1 MISKKEIFNKEFK
14 KAQYFSA
21 GAIVA
26 LEISKEIIMEY
37 LHNNIMQISISK
49 HVWLKWVDYL
59 KKSSPMDFFR

>member
-1 MISKKEIFNKEFK
+1 M
-14 KAQYFSA
+14 
-21 GAIVA
+21 A

-59 KKSSPMDFFR
+59 KKSSLMDFFW